1 MKPGAE
7 IFSTQNAI
15 ELAEGLKSFG
25 DVVTNF
31 ATNAIGAVQHGI
43 QPDNSNAQIS
53 YAHATT
59 DPLAARLINNG
70 VARAA
75 QWAVDPCKTGKAK
88 WYLQTPFIVNDTPVG
103 ADDDG
108 AGCCVGTPAV
118 QACRYKL
125 GINQLC
131 VKDCVDTVLD
141 EMMESVVRIEGK
153 DTPMPHRSVGDTL
166 EMARRKWVLAYA
178 KFIIERNAI
187 LGRPDFSGDGLRP
200 FDGLLSRL
208 TDERVF
214 TLDGSAGVLA
224 SIMALECRLS
234 VLDMSTSNYVIA
246 INPILMPTLRQ
257 EVNTYLKTNAMTE
270 WRLTRDG
277 VSYNGIEII
286 KSRFVDVDL
295 ETNTTSIWLVDTSK
309 VGINLLYA
317 PSNLYRKRHESQDDC
332 GGHCMTFHTAG
343 TTVVTN
349 WTGLVLVKNVRL
361 SSVCD
366 SLALS
371 GLNAFV
377 NSGVVGQRFP
387 KIAANPG
394 V

>member
-1 MKPGAE
+1 MNLNSY
-7 IFSTQNAI
+7 FSSANAI
-15 ELAEGLKSFG
+15 EVAEGLQKF
-25 DVVTNF
+25 TEF
-31 ATNAIGAVQHGI
+31 ATNAIGAVQTGI
-43 QPDNSNAQIS
+43 QPDNKDAQIS

-75 QWAVDPCKTGKAK
+75 TWQVDPCKSGKAK
-88 WYLQTPFIVNDTPVG
+88 WFLQTPYIVNDTPVG

-108 AGCCVGTPAV
+108 LGCCVGTPEV

-131 VKDCVDTVLD
+131 VKDCVESVLD
-141 EMMESVVRIEGK
+141 EMMEQVVKIQGK
-153 DTPMPHRSVGDTL
+153 DTTMPHRSTDDSL
-166 EMARRKWVLAYA
+166 EAARRKWVLAYA
-178 KFIIERNAI
+178 KFIIERNVI
-187 LGRPDFSGDGLRP
+187 LGLPNFSGDGMRP

-208 TDERVF
+208 TDDRVF
-214 TLDGSAGVLA
+214 TMDGSAGALA

-234 VLDMSTSNYVIA
+234 VLGLGVGNYMIA

-257 EVNTYLKTNAMTE
+257 EVRTYLKTDPMTE
-270 WRLTRDG
+270 WRLTPNG
-277 VSYNGIEII
+277 VSYNGLEIVA
-286 KSRFVDVDL
+286 SRFVDVNL
-295 ETNTTSIWLVDTSK
+295 ETNTTSIWLIDTTK

-317 PSNLYRKRHESQDDC
+317 PSALYRKRHESQDDC

-349 WTGLVLVKNVRL
+349 WTGLMLVKNVRL
-361 SSVCD
+361 NSVCD

-371 GLNAFV
+371 GLDAFV
-377 NSGVVGQRFP
+377 NSGVIGQRFP
-387 KIAANPG
+387 KVTANPG
-394 V
+394 L

>member
-1 MKPGAE
+1 MKPGE
-7 IFSTQNAI
+7 GFFSSANAI
-15 ELAEGLKSFG
+15 ELAEGLSKFS
-25 DVVTNF
+25 DAISNF
-31 ATNAIGAVQHGI
+31 ATNAQSAVTHGI
-43 QPDNSNAQIS
+43 QPDNSNAQIN
-53 YAHATT
+53 YALAAT
-59 DPLAARLINNG
+59 DPLADRLINNA
-70 VARAA
+70 VARSA
-75 QWAVDPCKTGKAK
+75 QWQIDPCKTGKAK
-88 WYLQTPFIVNDTPVG
+88 WYLQTPYVINDTPVG

-141 EMMESVVRIEGK
+141 EMMEQVVTIKGQ
-153 DTPMPHRSVGDTL
+153 DTPMPHRRVGDSI
-166 EMARRKWVLAYA
+166 EMARRKWVMAYA
-178 KFIIERNAI
+178 KFIIERNVI
-187 LGRPDFSGDGLRP
+187 LGTPEYSGDGMRP

-214 TLDGSAGVLA
+214 TIDGSAGVIA

-234 VLDMSTSNYVIA
+234 VLGMSTSQYVIA

-257 EVNTYLKTNAMTE
+257 EVNTYLRTNPMTQWE
-270 WRLTRDG
+270 LTRDG
-277 VSYNGIEII
+277 VRYNGIDIV

-295 ETNTTSIWLVDTSK
+295 ETNTTSIWLIDTSK
-309 VGINLLYA
+309 VGINLIYG